1 MMHIVAVLLAVLWA
15 VAVNA
20 APAPNVTITAW
31 QYCEGCKL
39 TVDIYA
45 QVAAK
50 ELKLL
55 DKLPKGE
62 KKVLDAAKAVENLCD
77 NELFNSYGDFGKY
90 SCMKVLEE
98 EHRIKFLE
106 EFAGSTTITSLLN
119 KKGIFEKKQKVR
131 RASLLLLGRMAY
143 LLIVVCWTDL
153 R

>member
-1 MMHIVAVLLAVLWA
+1 MVYIAAALLVVLWT
-15 VAVNA
+15 VVVSA

-50 ELKLL
+50 KLKLL

-62 KKVLDAAKAVENLCD
+62 EKVLDAAKVVENLCD
-77 NELFNSYGDFGKY
+77 NELFNSYGEFGKY
-90 SCMKVLEE
+90 SCIKVLEE

-119 KKGIFEKKQKVR
+119 KKGIFEKKQKVVYP
-131 RASLLLLGRMAY
+131 GRVFRSRCSPC
-143 LLIVVCWTDL
+143 I
-153 R
+153 